1 MRPTVTSR
9 QRCEPLTGRH
19 RLRPRCRTS
28 RDAGFALSSLV
39 AGEGGA
45 GGGPSLAGV
54 IPAEGTVL
62 PPTPAAVTSRPSSRD
77 FSSLPPSG
85 RGCGGDTCTHPP
97 PPPNLAMLTH
107 RSRLHPPPG
116 AGPAV
121 EAVRSSFFST
131 GMFLHAVHRVHAS
144 GCSPPNPPKPW
155 GRAALAPPLPPPWG
169 PAAAPSQ
176 PSPPSPPHGAG
187 AVVVGNKSSLSV
199 VPWGSGRCLV
209 LRVGGPAVTHWG
221 PPGSLLPLLKPPPCS
236 VCPCP
241 EPAGSCWP
249 GLSLRPRSALQMS
262 VLSQEP
268 RAVNYMVINL

>member
-1 MRPTVTSR
+1 M
-9 QRCEPLTGRH
+9 
-19 RLRPRCRTS
+19 
-28 RDAGFALSSLV
+28 
-39 AGEGGA
+39 
-45 GGGPSLAGV
+45 
-54 IPAEGTVL
+54 
-62 PPTPAAVTSRPSSRD
+62 
-77 FSSLPPSG
+77 
-85 RGCGGDTCTHPP
+85 HPP
-97 PPPNLAMLTH
+97 PPPPTSPCSPTDHACTPLPGQDRPSRPSDL
-107 RSRLHPPPG
+107 RSFLPGCFFTPCTVCTRAAAPPPI
-116 AGPAV
+116 
-121 EAVRSSFFST
+121 
-131 GMFLHAVHRVHAS
+131 
-144 GCSPPNPPKPW
+144 PPNPGVGLPS
-155 GRAALAPPLPPPWG
+155 PPPPPPPWG

-199 VPWGSGRCLV
+199 VPWGCGRCLV

>member
-1 MRPTVTSR
+1 MHP
-9 QRCEPLTGRH
+9 
-19 RLRPRCRTS
+19 
-28 RDAGFALSSLV
+28 
-39 AGEGGA
+39 
-45 GGGPSLAGV
+45 
-54 IPAEGTVL
+54 
-62 PPTPAAVTSRPSSRD
+62 
-77 FSSLPPSG
+77 
-85 RGCGGDTCTHPP
+85 PP

-199 VPWGSGRCLV
+199 VPWGCGRCLV